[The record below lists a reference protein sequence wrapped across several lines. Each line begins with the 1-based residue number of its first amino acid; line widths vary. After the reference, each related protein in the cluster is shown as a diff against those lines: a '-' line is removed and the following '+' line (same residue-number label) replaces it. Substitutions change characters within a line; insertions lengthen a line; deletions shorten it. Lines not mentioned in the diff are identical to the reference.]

1 MKKRLFTLALLTCIG
16 LQSIALA
23 EENDTIDSRR
33 HEAERYLQ
41 AAPPKEMFADMAE
54 KMAVNV
60 PPPEREKFK
69 QTLTS
74 ELNVTAISRAMLEG
88 LVRYFTTEELRA
100 LADFYGSPV
109 GKSAMK
115 KFPSYMADL
124 MPTIEREIT
133 RAQTKVNKAQASPSA
148 TATPTP
154 H

>member
-1 MKKRLFTLALLTCIG
+1 MKRRLFTLAVLTSIG
-16 LQSIALA
+16 LQSTALA
-23 EENDTIDSRR
+23 QENDTIDARR

-41 AAPPKEMFADMAE
+41 AVPPKEMFADMAE
-54 KMAVNV
+54 KMAANV
-60 PPPEREKFK
+60 PPPERDKFK

-74 ELNVTAISRAMLEG
+74 ELNVTAISRAMFEG
-88 LVRYFTTEELRA
+88 LVRYFTTDELKA

-133 RAQTKVNKAQASPSA
+133 RAQTKLNKPQPSP
-148 TATPTP
+148 TAKP
-154 H
+154 